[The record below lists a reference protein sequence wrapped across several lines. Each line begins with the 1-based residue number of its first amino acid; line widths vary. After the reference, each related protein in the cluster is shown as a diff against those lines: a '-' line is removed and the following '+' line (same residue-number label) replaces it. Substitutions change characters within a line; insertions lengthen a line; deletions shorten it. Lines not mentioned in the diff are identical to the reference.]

1 MKHGNPFQLWNTG
14 NASFHSSQRQSKEA
28 FLLKRTIAILL
39 AIMMC
44 MTLCAP
50 ACADDGG
57 WTIFVYLCG
66 SDLESGS
73 GFASQ
78 NMQEMIDASANGNVR
93 FIVQTGGASAWNNGA
108 SPDELD
114 RFEITGGA
122 STLVDSQPQASMGDS
137 QTLADFLSWGLA
149 AYPSDHNGL
158 VLWDHGSGSINGV
171 CFDELFDLNSLSLRA
186 IDTALGSVKDALP
199 NGFDFI
205 GFDACLMGTIETAAI
220 LAPYAQYMIGSQ
232 EVEPGSGWDYKAFG
246 NCLAA
251 DPGADMTVLGKA
263 ICDGFYQNCA
273 ADEQEE
279 DATLALIDLSKIQE
293 LCSAFDLY
301 AQNLY
306 EATDNAENFAPICRT
321 IRSAENFGGNNRNE
335 GYTNMVDLAGLI
347 SSGSTW
353 SSNAQAALDAEA
365 AAIVYQVRGECHEQ
379 ASGLS
384 IYYPLQVQGSQE
396 LSTFR
401 DVCVSTH
408 YLALVN
414 KIAYGFA
421 NGGSLEG
428 FSENTP
434 WDWDSMVPNN
444 DGQSTAISFAQ
455 EPALDGNGIYGFTL
469 SDKALNNTASV
480 DAQLY
485 MRSEDGQD
493 CISLGMTSDVLADW
507 STGRVEDHFDGLW
520 FSLPDGQCLSV
531 NLVDEQ
537 DDYDIYTSP
546 VTINDKNTNLRFA
559 WDGKTGELKILSVW
573 GGISDNGIAARPE
586 ESMNPGDRIVPRHEA
601 FDAETNDK
609 SEYTGQEYIW
619 NDDDTLA
626 FGPLPDGSY
635 LYSFCIND
643 IFGGT
648 YVTDN
653 AEFAIDQGNITF
665 NASAA

>member
-1 MKHGNPFQLWNTG
+1 MQVIP
-14 NASFHSSQRQSKEA
+14 HSNHHKDNLKEA

-78 NMQEMIDASANGNVR
+78 NMQEMIDSSANSGVR
-93 FIVQTGGASAWNNGA
+93 FVVQTGGASAWSNGA

-114 RFEITGGA
+114 RFEIAGGV

-137 QTLADFLSWGLA
+137 QTLADFLSWGLT
-149 AYPSDHNGL
+149 AYPSDHKGL
-158 VLWDHGSGSINGV
+158 VLWNHGSGSINGV
-171 CFDELFDLNSLSLRA
+171 CFDELYDLNSLSLRA
-186 IDTALGSVKDALP
+186 IDTALGSVKDSLQG
-199 NGFDFI
+199 GFDFI
-205 GFDACLMGTIETAAI
+205 GFDACLMGTIETAAM

-251 DPGADMTVLGKA
+251 DPGADVTALGIA

-279 DATLALIDLSKIQE
+279 DATLALIDLSKIQA

-306 EATDNAENFAPICRT
+306 EATDNTENFAPICRT

-335 GYTNMVDLAGLI
+335 GYTNMVDLGGLI
-347 SSGSTW
+347 SSGSAW
-353 SSNAQAALDAEA
+353 SSNAQAARDAED
-365 AAIVYQVRGECHEQ
+365 AAIVYQVRGECHDQ

-384 IYYPLQVQGSQE
+384 IYYPLQVQGSGE
-396 LSTFR
+396 LSIFR
-401 DVCVSTH
+401 DVCVSTY

-455 EPALDGNGIYGFTL
+455 EPALDGNGTYGFTL
-469 SDKALNNTASV
+469 SEKALNNTASV
-480 DAQLY
+480 DAQVY

-493 CISLGMTSDVLADW
+493 CLSLGMTSDVRADW
-507 STGRVEDHFDGLW
+507 STGRVEDNFDGLW

-573 GGISDNGIAARPE
+573 GGIGDNGIAARPE
-586 ESMNPGDRIVPRHEA
+586 ESMDPGDRIVPRHEA

-619 NDDDTLA
+619 SDGDTLA
-626 FGPLPDGSY
+626 FGPLPDGEY
-635 LYSFCIND
+635 LYSFYIND
-643 IFGGT
+643 IFGGS

-653 AEFAIDQGNITF
+653 VEFAVDQGNIIF
-665 NASAA
+665 NANTAA